1 MRIPAIPTTWASEKR
16 LYEKQFFAVL
26 RRRTKIIDIP
36 PEEGELGYTSSDGNI
51 HEAYKHP
58 IMDDLSKELQIMF
71 RYGVFTHETLHQIF
85 TSFSYLEQK
94 LTTISDLT
102 EKQVF
107 SLFANLVE
115 DPSIEYFAPDVFGGE
130 MLQAL
135 NFSIRHIYRMSP
147 QISESP
153 TAFSQFIN
161 ALVQFGDMGLLKGEF
176 TYPEAELY
184 FKKIAPEFNRMVT
197 CSDPHARID
206 AAYKWMVMTRP
217 LWRKESEEKEKFSD
231 FLNELLDELMNGG
244 MVGDGDAKNI
254 PENGVSDERSER
266 RAAFSKALEEEKK
279 VESPSEEN
287 ESSSSSKVSSVAG
300 DKSNK
305 TCAQSADSSKSPEGQ
320 ERGVLKRFTETETGA
335 EGHPAV
341 DKSIAKL
348 ASELKEKLE
357 KEEASDSKE
366 PQNEYLDLPIE
377 IPRVHGSEN
386 TAVNCMNVRMKA
398 DVKDNSYSALLSDN
412 ARSIKMLTSSI
423 KSLLRLDYDTYS
435 RTTSGKY
442 SLKRDLDH
450 TSVKVFDKR
459 KEKKNIDDMAVMLL
473 IDTSGSMHGEK
484 IKLAKDTAVILAE
497 SFASLK
503 IPCYIMGFTA
513 DTAGCDVL
521 HNHYVTWTNN
531 KAERKSL
538 VKLNANA
545 NNDDGYSIR
554 FATQIL
560 KKKKAEH
567 KLLFVISDGA
577 PACMRYHATDGV
589 KDTSLAIIEA
599 KKVSDI
605 LGIGIG
611 IHHCKELKK
620 MYQGR
625 FIDVQDINELTSA
638 VCRQLKNILR
648 KWL

>member
-217 LWRKESEEKEKFSD
+217 LWRKEAEEKEKFSD

-357 KEEASDSKE
+357 KEE
-366 PQNEYLDLPIE
+366 
-377 IPRVHGSEN
+377 
-386 TAVNCMNVRMKA
+386 
-398 DVKDNSYSALLSDN
+398 
-412 ARSIKMLTSSI
+412 
-423 KSLLRLDYDTYS
+423 
-435 RTTSGKY
+435 
-442 SLKRDLDH
+442 
-450 TSVKVFDKR
+450 
-459 KEKKNIDDMAVMLL
+459 
-473 IDTSGSMHGEK
+473 EK
-484 IKLAKDTAVILAE
+484 I
-497 SFASLK
+497 S
-503 IPCYIMGFTA
+503 
-513 DTAGCDVL
+513 
-521 HNHYVTWTNN
+521 N
-531 KAERKSL
+531 
-538 VKLNANA
+538 
-545 NNDDGYSIR
+545 
-554 FATQIL
+554 
-560 KKKKAEH
+560 
-567 KLLFVISDGA
+567 
-577 PACMRYHATDGV
+577 
-589 KDTSLAIIEA
+589 
-599 KKVSDI
+599 
-605 LGIGIG
+605 
-611 IHHCKELKK
+611 
-620 MYQGR
+620 
-625 FIDVQDINELTSA
+625 
-638 VCRQLKNILR
+638 
-648 KWL
+648 